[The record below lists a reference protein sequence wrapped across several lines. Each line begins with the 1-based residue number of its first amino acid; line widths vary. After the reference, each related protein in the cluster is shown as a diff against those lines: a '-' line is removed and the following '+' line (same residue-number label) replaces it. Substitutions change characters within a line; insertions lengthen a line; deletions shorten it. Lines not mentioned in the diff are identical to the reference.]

1 MPYFLSSKVLTFLSL
16 LQLEKCI
23 PLIFYIIKGI
33 KKTESGDLAY
43 QRFQQAQT
51 PLERRQAIQILRSG
65 FFDAGLGDEYA
76 LPTANP
82 GTYALMLRVDEQVH
96 TGTLSVRADPLTTS
110 QGSF

>member
-1 MPYFLSSKVLTFLSL
+1 MPGSAVGRAYSSPRPEAQKQHVDAIFQRL
-16 LQLEKCI
+16 LKEFSFGALRR
-23 PLIFYIIKGI
+23 
-33 KKTESGDLAY
+33 AY

-82 GTYALMLRVDEQVH
+82 GTYALMLRVDGQVH